1 MAQNTSTSTAGPTV
15 ALIDLKAK
23 NLVSRKLQTVP
34 AVKEQPPRQIVH
46 PRSLQKE
53 EEEEIHQEGGDAG
66 DHVPK
71 ELGHRIGGGFQEQ
84 GVEPAPAEQFPKRDG
99 VLYGVAF

>member
-1 MAQNTSTSTAGPTV
+1 M
-15 ALIDLKAK
+15 
-23 NLVSRKLQTVP
+23 
-34 AVKEQPPRQIVH
+34 H
-46 PRSLQKE
+46 PRRLQKE

>member
-34 AVKEQPPRQIVH
+34 AVKEQAA
-46 PRSLQKE
+46 
-53 EEEEIHQEGGDAG
+53 AG
-66 DHVPK
+66 
-71 ELGHRIGGGFQEQ
+71 R
-84 GVEPAPAEQFPKRDG
+84 
-99 VLYGVAF
+99 